1 MYSVPGSGGG
11 EWGVGADEV
20 TASPRHYVAADFM
33 SHPNLHSMPHDAFFN
48 ACRLEDVCYDME
60 GRSGT
65 VFSLVDSFVSNV
77 LGVLCVGSSAAESF
91 RELAAGLDFI
101 ARQIGPGVE
110 ASRPPGAPRIGHEG
124 EEEAEVGTP
133 FRLVHSTVKFLAAQ
147 LGGPSTRF

>member
-1 MYSVPGSGGG
+1 MYSVPGGGRGG
-11 EWGVGADEV
+11 EWGAGEEEEEHF
-20 TASPRHYVAADFM
+20 PRHYVVADFM
-33 SHPNLHSMPHDAFFN
+33 SHPNLNLLPHDAFFN

-65 VFSLVDSFVSNV
+65 VFSLVDSFASNV
-77 LGVLCVGSSAAESF
+77 LGVLCVGSSAGASF

-101 ARQIGPGVE
+101 ARQIGPGVDVT
-110 ASRPPGAPRIGHEG
+110 RPPGAPQIGYEG

-147 LGGPSTRF
+147 LRGSTRF